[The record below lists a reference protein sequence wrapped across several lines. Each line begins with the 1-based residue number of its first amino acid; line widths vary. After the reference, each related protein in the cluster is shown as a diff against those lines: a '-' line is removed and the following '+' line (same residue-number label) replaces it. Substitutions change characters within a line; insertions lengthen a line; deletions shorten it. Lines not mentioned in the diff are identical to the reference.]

1 MERHKLLNQMKGR
14 YRLPPEIYKRSFQ
27 LNTERNILETI
38 KFYIYLIT
46 SI

>member
-27 LNTERNILETI
+27 LNNERIFWKQSN
-38 KFYIYLIT
+38 
-46 SI
+46 SIFI